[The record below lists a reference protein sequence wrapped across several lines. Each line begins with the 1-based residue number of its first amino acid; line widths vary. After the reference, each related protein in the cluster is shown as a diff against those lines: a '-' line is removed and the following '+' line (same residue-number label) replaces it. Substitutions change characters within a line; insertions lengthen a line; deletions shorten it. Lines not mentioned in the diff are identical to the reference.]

1 MLSRSKFH
9 RRAAPVLLLFQLFG
23 FATYAEPPHSARQ
36 CWRRRA
42 YTFGVSVLLSAL
54 SVYALLTRI
63 TFHQIVGHVN
73 VLSDQTVYM
82 TILPAHLIALAESW
96 HRRRSTLLLFAS
108 VFDIAAALP
117 AHSRVDFAR
126 INRRQLRLNWLQL
139 VGVIGILVAGVL
151 GSGWNSW
158 LYFRW
163 ILAAEVLVNVRLM
176 EVTMHVEVMAELLGG
191 LERALLMVRRAE
203 HHQASEQSSDRRR
216 GRRRRLSDCS
226 TGLTAAAAIYGRC
239 HRLAAVISECFGY
252 SVLAI
257 AVYVMNGMV
266 NTSFWFGYVTTM
278 TNVVKV

>member
-1 MLSRSKFH
+1 MPSRSQFH
-9 RRAAPVLLLFQLFG
+9 RPLLLFQLFG
-23 FATYAEPPHSARQ
+23 FATYAEPPRSRRQ

-42 YTFGVSVLLSAL
+42 YTAAVTVCLSAL

-63 TFHQIVGHVN
+63 TFHQIIGHVN

-96 HRRRSTLLLFAS
+96 YRRRSTLLLFAS

-117 AHSRVDFAR
+117 AHSAVDFGR

-191 LERALLMVRRAE
+191 LERALLRVRAAG
-203 HHQASEQSSDRRR
+203 QQQS
-216 GRRRRLSDCS
+216 LSDC
-226 TGLTAAAAIYGRC
+226 TAGVTVAAALYGSC